1 MNLRKLKRKKMRR
14 DKELLEAKRVLYGL
28 LLELT
33 NEEEIT
39 DNEAD
44 LLYSLVKDEQ
54 IRKLIKE
61 HLDKK

>member
-1 MNLRKLKRKKMRR
+1 MRR

-54 IRKLIKE
+54 IRKLVKE
-61 HLDKK
+61 TLDKR